1 MMQHLID
8 EISKLHY
15 KYITNDDDP
24 DATVCVGLTQP
35 PYEGVIVQYGNM
47 DISEDE
53 DNDEARLSFTYKVV
67 ESPIEEGL
75 LDDAFND
82 YLGAILHHI
91 VEDAV
96 KRASESGE
104 KIIGTKDSNNDTAES
119 DQ

>member
-1 MMQHLID
+1 MQHLID

-15 KYITNDDDP
+15 KYITNEDDP

-35 PYEGVIVQYGNM
+35 PYEGVVIQYGNM
-47 DISEDE
+47 DIVEDE
-53 DNDEARLSFTYKVV
+53 ENDEARLSFTYKVV
-67 ESPIEEGL
+67 ETPIDESL
-75 LDDAFND
+75 FDDAFND

-96 KRASESGE
+96 TRANETGE
-104 KIIGTKDSNNDTAES
+104 QIIGTKDSNDDTTES